1 MAKPLISAEL
11 IYAEALAIL
20 SEGGPEQLTARAL
33 TTRLRCSAQT
43 LYQQVGNR
51 EQMLR
56 GVIEYA
62 FQQIELDFTP
72 GDEWQSSATSWCL
85 ALRGVL
91 LTRPGLGRIMSV
103 NDRDVVVRYVNR
115 LIKVLV
121 HHGFSQDL
129 AVESC
134 RVLSHVTLMTTLA
147 ELSDPRESN
156 HPEVFEKTITWI
168 VAGIENELAISR
180 VYPVV

>member
-11 IYAEALAIL
+11 IYAEALTIL

-43 LYQQVGNR
+43 LYQQVGIR

-62 FQQIELDFTP
+62 FQQIDLDFTP
-72 GDEWQSSATSWCL
+72 SDEWQSSATSWCL

-91 LTRPGLGRIMSV
+91 LTRPGLGRIMGV

-121 HHGFSQDL
+121 RHGFSQDL

-134 RVLSHVTLMTTLA
+134 RVLSHVTLMMTLA

-156 HPEVFEKTITWI
+156 HPQVFGKTIHWL
-168 VAGIENELAISR
+168 VAGIENELAASQ
-180 VYPVV
+180 V

>member
-1 MAKPLISAEL
+1 VAKPLICAEL
-11 IYAEALAIL
+11 IYAEALTIL

-62 FQQIELDFTP
+62 FQQIDLDFTP
-72 GDEWQSSATSWCL
+72 GDEWQASTTSWCL

-91 LTRPGLGRIMSV
+91 LERPGLGRIMSA

-115 LIKVLV
+115 LVKVLV

-134 RVLSHVTLMTTLA
+134 RVLSHVTLMMTLA
-147 ELSDPRESN
+147 ELPDPHGSN
-156 HPEVFEKTITWI
+156 HLEVFGKTIRWLI
-168 VAGIENELAISR
+168 AGIEIELATS
-180 VYPVV
+180 PV